1 MDSLVQRKEVERKL
15 VYIGDELRMYR
26 LEKGLSPEEFAE
38 MFFISKNYLDKLE
51 SKSIK
56 TRKPVTSTLAIL
68 ICSKF
73 NDWTLFASWENE
85 LKRVLEA
92 EKEKA
97 KYAGGCVY
105 GRGIEV
111 VAGVR

>member
-1 MDSLVQRKEVERKL
+1 M

-26 LEKGLSPEEFAE
+26 LGKGLSPEQFAE

-51 SKSIK
+51 SKSPK
-56 TRKPVTSTLAIL
+56 TRKQITSTLAIL

-73 NDWTLFASWENE
+73 NDWTLFTAWETE

-97 KYAGGCVY
+97 KYAERVCVY
-105 GRGIEV
+105 GRVSIEA